1 MREGRSGVYAEHM
14 CLIELMLVGLSM
26 SVQREHSC
34 GSSAKIKVTS
44 TGELDNLPAYHNNIG
59 HNYRGG
65 S

>member
-1 MREGRSGVYAEHM
+1 MLST
-14 CLIELMLVGLSM
+14 CLIELMLVGLSV

-44 TGELDNLPAYHNNIG
+44 TGELDDLPAYHNNIG
-59 HNYRGG
+59 HNYCGG